1 MDTGSDWAIVRG
13 LRTVLARLRAESARV
28 PRETWSRAM
37 RIFGAGYAL
46 ALAATAAITL
56 TAMHRVAA
64 FQAWDAAWLERIEA
78 STLTFQAAVFWQ
90 ALGASTFL
98 IPAVVL
104 GAGIALWSG
113 RLLRAAALV
122 VGFVMTKPL
131 ALLGWTLWDR
141 ARPVSIAEGLAAP
154 PLHSFPSGHAIQ
166 VVSIF
171 GLLAY
176 FWIASSRSRVEKALA
191 ILAVVALNVLIG
203 LSRIRMGVHWP
214 SDVVAGTVIGAV
226 LLAALV
232 AALRSAERRHDA
244 LPQRAP

>member
-1 MDTGSDWAIVRG
+1 MQAGSDWAVARG
-13 LRTVLARLRAESARV
+13 IAVLLRRLRDESARV
-28 PRETWSRAM
+28 PRATWWHATRV
-37 RIFGAGYAL
+37 FGVGYAL

-56 TAMHRVAA
+56 LAMANVAA
-64 FQAWDAAWLERIEA
+64 FQGWDDAWLGRIEA

-98 IPAVVL
+98 IPAVAL
-104 GAGIALWSG
+104 GAGIALWCG
-113 RLLRAAALV
+113 RPLRAAALV
-122 VGFVMTKPL
+122 VGFVLTKPL

-141 ARPVSIAEGLAAP
+141 ARPASIAEGLAAP

-166 VVSIF
+166 VVTIF

-176 FWIASSRSRVEKALA
+176 FWIAASRSRVEQSFA
-191 ILAVVALNVLIG
+191 ILGVVALNVLIG

-214 SDVVAGTVIGAV
+214 SDVVAGTVIGAI

-232 AALRSAERRHDA
+232 VALRAAERY
-244 LPQRAP
+244 APR